1 MGNGMYCDVEPYC
14 CELSEE
20 EKLYAES
27 RKTLEYLKAAH
38 RRLNVLMKRL
48 AHFKRNPLGGAMC
61 KDVEASI
68 YQQTLLIRRCH
79 EELNAMVEQYNHMG
93 DEDDSTQTST
103 RDDWEEVMQMAKMP
117 VDMAA
122 MPAQWPHQSSSAS
135 SCNTLPKA
143 THTPPISGATAS
155 VGLAVE
161 KQKTFPWQMTP
172 PIEEVVELRHKLRVL
187 EQSPLFTDTCPKQP
201 HKMASVL
208 ATGQRSPYSLP

>member
-14 CELSEE
+14 CELSDE

-27 RKTLEYLKAAH
+27 RKTLEYLKVAH

-48 AHFKRNPLGGAMC
+48 AHFKRNPLGSAMC
-61 KDVEASI
+61 KDVEANI

-79 EELNAMVEQYNHMG
+79 EELNMMVEQYNHMG
-93 DEDDSTQTST
+93 EEDNSQTST

-117 VDMAA
+117 VDAVA
-122 MPAQWPHQSSSAS
+122 MPAQWPHHSSSPSTAS
-135 SCNTLPKA
+135 
-143 THTPPISGATAS
+143 TPHISGATA

-172 PIEEVVELRHKLRVL
+172 PIEEVVELRHRLREL
-187 EQSPLFTDTCPKQP
+187 EQSPLFTDTCPK